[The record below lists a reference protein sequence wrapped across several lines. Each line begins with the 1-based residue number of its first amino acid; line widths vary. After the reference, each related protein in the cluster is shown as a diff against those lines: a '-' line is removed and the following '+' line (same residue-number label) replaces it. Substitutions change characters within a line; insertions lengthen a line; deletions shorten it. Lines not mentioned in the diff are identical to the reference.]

1 MGFHKLRQLRKKEG
15 LLQSSENDIIRH
27 ESLNKFVTGKAEY
40 IDDLNEEN
48 GTLHAYI
55 GKSDFARGKILDID
69 FKKVSE
75 SEGVVDIF
83 SARDLPGLND
93 ISPTG
98 LKDEPV
104 LADKEVSYYGQPLF
118 VVVAKTRLQARK
130 AASLVRLKKSI
141 NTPLLDI
148 EKIKNKNP
156 EVVTKPLKLE
166 RGNVD
171 SSLKKSKYKLS
182 GTINIGG
189 QDHFYLEGQI
199 ALAIPND
206 DSSFTIWS
214 STQHPTEVQH
224 GVANILGISSSSIE
238 SKVRRLGG
246 AFGGKESQA
255 TIFASIAALCSYH
268 CNKPVKL
275 RLPRNVDM
283 ISTGKRHDFL
293 TKYKV
298 GFNNKG
304 KINSLIIDLFSRAG
318 NVADLS
324 GPVMTR
330 AMTHIDNCY
339 SIKNIFVM
347 GYCCKTNTV
356 SNTAFRGFGG
366 PQGIICIE
374 TIIDDISKY
383 LEIDNEKVKKINYYS
398 EKNGVTTPY
407 MQRITDVN
415 RLEEVDN
422 KIDKISNINTLK
434 KDIQSFNLHQESIG
448 GPLRKGLGKIL
459 IKFGISFNKSEL
471 NQAGSLVHVYT
482 DGSVRLA
489 HGGTEMGQGLFIKVA
504 QVVANV
510 FSIPLETIFLA
521 PTSTAEVPNTSA
533 TAASSG
539 SDINGMAA
547 YNASMTIKKRMTKIA
562 AKYFNVKEEKIL
574 FIDGLIKS
582 GNKSLSFK
590 ELAQI
595 SWSKRISLSST
606 GYYKTPEIHWD
617 QNKMTGN
624 PFFYFSWGSSISE
637 VIVDTLTGESRVL
650 RSEIVQ
656 DCGKSLNPAVDIGQ
670 IEGAFVQGMGWL
682 TCEELFWND
691 KGKLLTI
698 GPSTYK
704 IPGSRDTPEIF
715 NVSLLSDA
723 PNNKKTI
730 LRSKA
735 VGEPPLMLSISCWL
749 AIRDA
754 IYNYKKKGRV
764 FLNSPATPEEILKSI
779 NL

>member
-1 MGFHKLRQLRKKEG
+1 MIGNNYKHD
-15 LLQSSENDIIRH
+15 SSILHSTGEANYLDDMPLH
-27 ESLNKFVTGKAEY
+27 E
-40 IDDLNEEN
+40 D
-48 GTLHAYI
+48 TLHAAVVISNY
-55 GKSDFARGKILDID
+55 SHAKILKINFKNALKINGVFRVLTSKDIP
-69 FKKVSE
+69 
-75 SEGVVDIF
+75 GVNKIG
-83 SARDLPGLND
+83 P
-93 ISPTG
+93 IIE
-98 LKDEPV
+98 DEPA
-104 LADKEVSYYGQPLF
+104 LADNLVTYLGQPVA
-118 VVVAKTRLQARK
+118 VVIASTHKIAYQ
-130 AASLVRLKKSI
+130 AASEVNIEVEELESIFDLEEAHQRKSYVAPEMTIKKG
-141 NTPLLDI
+141 
-148 EKIKNKNP
+148 NP
-156 EVVTKPLKLE
+156 FKTFK
-166 RGNVD
+166 D
-171 SSLKKSKYKLS
+171 SKHTLS
-182 GTINIGG
+182 GELKIGG

-383 LEIDNEKVKKINYYS
+383 LGIDNEIVKKVNYYS

-407 MQRITDVN
+407 MQRISDVN
-415 RLEEVDN
+415 RLKEVDN

-691 KGKLLTI
+691 KGKLLTV

-730 LRSKA
+730 FRSKA

-754 IYNYKKKGRV
+754 IYNYKKEGRV
-764 FLNSPATPEEILKSI
+764 VLNSPATPEEILKSI